1 MSIRYLR
8 KTFLEF
14 FRISLQRFLTLFELL
29 TDNSEIKI
37 NKYKTISEKIKIEP
51 TKILKLRKI
60 SLFNFLNIKNYEETI
75 FEKSGLFNC
84 RPC

>member
-1 MSIRYLR
+1 LSIRYLR

-37 NKYKTISEKIKIEP
+37 NKYKTISEKIKIEQFIEANKQVAIIECP
-51 TKILKLRKI
+51 CGD
-60 SLFNFLNIKNYEETI
+60 KNKQEVV
-75 FEKSGLFNC
+75 
-84 RPC
+84 